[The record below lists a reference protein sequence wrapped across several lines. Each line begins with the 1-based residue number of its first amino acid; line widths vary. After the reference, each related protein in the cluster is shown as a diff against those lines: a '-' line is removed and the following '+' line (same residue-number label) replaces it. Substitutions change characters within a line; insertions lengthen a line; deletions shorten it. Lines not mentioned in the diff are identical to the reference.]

1 MTDATGAGPST
12 TADLDTIAELWLLL
26 ASAAVAGEIESQVF
40 LKGTFGPWASE
51 IFRKS
56 AS

>member
-12 TADLDTIAELWLLL
+12 TADLDAIAEFWLLL
-26 ASAAVAGEIESQVF
+26 ASAAMAGDIESQVF

-51 IFRKS
+51 MFRNS

>member
-1 MTDATGAGPST
+1 MTDATSVGPST
-12 TADLDTIAELWLLL
+12 TADLDTIAEFWLLL
-26 ASAAVAGEIESQVF
+26 ASAAAAGDIESQVL
-40 LKGTFGPWASE
+40 LKGTFGPWAGE